1 MTTDQWSLQSS
12 SYLLLPTNLFQINVN
27 FLFNKSEVPWKYF
40 AVIDTK
46 KKRLLYIPVSYT
58 CKTACSVSSLEE
70 KKYLI
75 CLVLMIKCSL
85 Y

>member
-12 SYLLLPTNLFQINVN
+12 SYLLLPTNLFQNNVN

-46 KKRLLYIPVSYT
+46 KEVIIYT
-58 CKTACSVSSLEE
+58 G
-70 KKYLI
+70 
-75 CLVLMIKCSL
+75 
-85 Y
+85 